1 MSSKIRAITAVVAA
15 CTTAT
20 AFSALTASSASAHG
34 SGDDPAH
41 SPKVLNSSVIAPFGM
56 AISGQDVWYTD
67 GFVGTVNKISKGT
80 DKVVTTGPQPEV
92 AGIDVIRGGATYAFT
107 SSNDDH
113 SSTSL
118 TIRSKGRPDVVA
130 DLSGYEKKANPDKRA
145 TYGIVS
151 GGQELQTRRARC
163 LLHEELP
170 DPRDLQGTGRLPPV
184 CRRLPR
190 GRGVGRGRRRG
201 QRHPPRR
208 PSRARV
214 DDRGSAATA
223 GHPDGQ
229 AGRRHGGALLHG
241 RSDSY
246 NFEPVPTDVE
256 RGQHGKLWVST
267 LPGGPEDP
275 SLGARGSVY
284 TVNPWKHSAPRM
296 ATGFLGATDLALG
309 QDGAVY
315 VAELFGGQGHEAE
328 ARANLHGRHDRP
340 TALDRDPGRIALRRH
355 ARGRHV
361 RPGRT
366 GGQRSRQHHPLPPL
380 TRVTTAH
387 DAGVGV
393 HTHPPVATP

>member
-20 AFSALTASSASAHG
+20 AFSALTVSTASAHT
-34 SGDDPAH
+34 SGNDPAH

-92 AGIDVIRGGATYAFT
+92 AGIDVIQGGATYAFT

-130 DLSGYEKKANPDKRA
+130 DLSGYEKKVNPDKRT

-151 GGQELQTRRARC
+151 GGKSCAPGELDAFFMKAFQIPATYKGQVDSHPYAVAYIGDGAWAVADAGGNDILRVDRRGHVSTIAV
-163 LLHEELP
+163 
-170 DPRDLQGTGRLPPV
+170 LPPQPV
-184 CRRLPR
+184 TMTAEQVAAM
-190 GRGVGRGRRRG
+190 GA
-201 QRHPPRR
+201 
-208 PSRARV
+208 PSCL
-214 DDRGSAATA
+214 A
-223 GHPDGQ
+223 G
-229 AGRRHGGALLHG
+229 AK
-241 RSDSY
+241 Y

-256 RGQHGKLWVST
+256 RGQDGKLWVST

-284 TVNPWKHSAPRM
+284 TVNPWKHSAQRM

-315 VAELFGGQGHEAE
+315 VAELFGGKVT
-328 ARANLHGRHDRP
+328 RLNHGRTSTVVTTDRP
-340 TALDRDPGRIALRRH
+340 LSIEVQGESLYVGTLADVTFGPAGPVVNVPGSI
-355 ARGRHV
+355 
-361 RPGRT
+361 
-366 GGQRSRQHHPLPPL
+366 
-380 TRVTTAH
+380 TRYRL
-387 DAGVGV
+387 
-393 HTHPPVATP
+393 